1 MGGEVEA
8 REQMSDSA
16 GVCHQLTARTPPNA
30 VRVLGLQGMG
40 MENQQNDGGEC
51 AQARHRRCRTDL
63 TEHWAAAQHK
73 LYALLQT
80 P

>member
-40 MENQQNDGGEC
+40 MENQPNDGGEC
-51 AQARHRRCRTDL
+51 A
-63 TEHWAAAQHK
+63 
-73 LYALLQT
+73 
-80 P
+80 